1 MTYFIFIYHITI
13 GIYPLLT
20 LGHRRAGSHGTVI
33 MITSGGVIQTPVTNS
48 SAGET
53 MTQILT
59 LLSVFGELSLSFNS
73 CNKYGVSSRFFF
85 FF

>member
-13 GIYPLLT
+13 AINPLLT
-20 LGHRRAGSHGTVI
+20 VGHRRAGSHGTVI

-48 SAGET
+48 SAGEM

-73 CNKYGVSSRFFF
+73 CNKFGVSS
-85 FF
+85 